1 MKLYTVSKS
10 DLIKIADQIESDAK
24 SALRAW
30 IILGQ
35 SEKYSAAIK
44 QARALRTAAENR
56 SIWVRREIVR
66 AAGFSI

>member
-10 DLIKIADQIESDAK
+10 ELVKTAGQIEADAK

-35 SEKYSAAIK
+35 SEKYAQEMA
-44 QARALRTAAENR
+44 QARALRAAAENK
-56 SIWVRREIVR
+56 SIWARREIVR